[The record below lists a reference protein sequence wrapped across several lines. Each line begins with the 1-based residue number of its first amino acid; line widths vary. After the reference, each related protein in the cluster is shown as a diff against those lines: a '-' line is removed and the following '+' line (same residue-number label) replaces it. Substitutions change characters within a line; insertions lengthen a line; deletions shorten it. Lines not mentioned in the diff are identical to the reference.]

1 MRGSTVGVLL
11 LVLAAALLALEAAAV
26 VARFAA
32 FAGASE
38 AVPVARWQWGDV
50 LRLGG
55 AVTSAAMGLRLVRA
69 SRPRR

>member
-1 MRGSTVGVLL
+1 VRGSTVGVLL
-11 LVLAAALLALEAAAV
+11 LVLAAVLLALEAAVV

-38 AVPVARWQWGDV
+38 AVAIARWQRGDL

-55 AVTSAAMGLRLVRA
+55 AMFSAVVGLRLVRA
-69 SRPRR
+69 SRPRP